1 MIILSSNSP
10 RELLSYDMADPFM
23 RIGEHPLWKA
33 IFSGRV
39 SVPVLREMV
48 RTLYPALTGTARYL
62 FSSKVSRVSLEH
74 GKAIFKD
81 LYESLTVSEAN
92 ADTGWYRV
100 GTAVGLTDRELAD
113 ALAKPKP
120 EAEDFVA
127 ITRELG
133 HRTAHEG
140 VGAAWAVERQ
150 LPELWGALADALQQH
165 YELKR
170 EDVSHLRYEA
180 GRVSDLTARID
191 EFVDRY
197 LVEAMSLFEA
207 RRAAR
212 EVMWSWRALCDT
224 VEV

>member
-1 MIILSSNSP
+1 MTILSSNSP

-33 IFSGRV
+33 IFSGQV
-39 SVPVLREMV
+39 SVLVLREMV
-48 RTLYPALTGTARYL
+48 GTLYPALAGNARYL
-62 FSSKVSRVSLEH
+62 FSSKVSRISLEH
-74 GKAIFKD
+74 GKAVFKD
-81 LYESLTVSEAN
+81 LYESLTVPEAN
-92 ADTGWYRV
+92 ADTGWHQV
-100 GTAVGLTDRELAD
+100 GIALGLTERDLAD
-113 ALAKPKP
+113 AFAKPKP
-120 EAEDFVA
+120 EADDFVA
-127 ITRELG
+127 ITREHG

-150 LPELWGALADALQQH
+150 LPELWGALADGLQQH
-165 YELKR
+165 YGLKT
-170 EDVSHLRYEA
+170 EDVGYLRYEA

-191 EFVDRY
+191 EFVDTY

-224 VEV
+224 VGV